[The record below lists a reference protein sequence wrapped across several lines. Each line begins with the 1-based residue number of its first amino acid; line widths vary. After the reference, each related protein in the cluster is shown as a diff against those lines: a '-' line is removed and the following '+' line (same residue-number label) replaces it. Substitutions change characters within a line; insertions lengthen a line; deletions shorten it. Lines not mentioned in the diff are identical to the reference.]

1 VNKDVHLV
9 KGSIV
14 IEKEERNSIIINKLT
29 NLNVILLA
37 NLSSNSSNYLKV
49 LSMEKNS
56 VEILP
61 IENATK
67 EEIFV
72 DVVDNSK
79 ISSFYIFKKNDK
91 NLYSLH
97 KLEIARNNIP
107 YLKDIS
113 SHKIHEDFNIQS
125 FAINPYNFKNYFLL
139 TKENRIY
146 FLEKNRSNYLWKND
160 QAFTNLQ
167 YSELITYIKEEE
179 DEIVHTYNDFNS
191 LFKNRGYT
199 KIILNIFN
207 NIITDAKDIFTRIKN
222 NLENLV
228 SFYSGMNINTGI
240 NKKRNVH
247 HNLIVFTKDSEELY
261 VLDASTGEIKL
272 NKQFRNKQLYK
283 IIRNPSD
290 SNYHNDKNVYLIFKE
305 KTSESNFS
313 SFKLNLETKEFKEED
328 DILQQITFE
337 ELLSKQSDNLIKNE
351 ALEANNLI
359 VKNDVTFSKDI
370 LKRFLNKF
378 KIKTSNKGIYG
389 LKVGNN
395 TKLNIAWSVNT
406 KPFAI
411 QYPNVHKNVI
421 TTYHS
426 AGKVFYKYIDS
437 NLLLTLT
444 NLSQKTLLVSIIR
457 TTNGKV
463 LYQGSISNVDFSQK
477 ILSVFEENMILIS
490 YMKKE
495 KNVRR
500 SEIFAIEIMKRE
512 IEHSLLQMLEKLFKL
527 NLFTESLPIE
537 EFNSE
542 VQESDLVFLTHTYV
556 IPRKLKGLFTTKT
569 LLNVENKYFIF
580 LFENN
585 QAFLVDKRGVSPRRP
600 LVKEDKSKPGTN
612 ILDSMN
618 SPYIDPELTPYNP
631 LLVFDH
637 KQILNVDF
645 LINQIDNILISPT
658 EFESTFL
665 LCTEGSS
672 FTCYKISP
680 DKTFDALSVSFSYSQ
695 IALFLSVVISIAF
708 LLRRYV
714 KKNEFKIAFL
724 SSN

>member
-1 VNKDVHLV
+1 MEN
-9 KGSIV
+9 
-14 IEKEERNSIIINKLT
+14 NSIET
-29 NLNVILLA
+29 
-37 NLSSNSSNYLKV
+37 
-49 LSMEKNS
+49 
-56 VEILP
+56 LP
-61 IENATK
+61 IENLTK
-67 EEIFV
+67 EEIFF

-79 ISSFYIFKKNDK
+79 TSSFFIFKKNDK

-97 KLEIARNNIP
+97 RLEISRNNNP
-107 YLKDIS
+107 YLLDIS
-113 SHKIHEDFNIQS
+113 SHKLNYDLNVES
-125 FAINPYNFKNYFLL
+125 FTINPYNFKNYFLV

-179 DEIVHTYNDFNS
+179 DEIVHAYNDFNS
-191 LFKNRGYT
+191 LLKNKGFI
-199 KIILNIFN
+199 KIIFNIFN
-207 NIITDAKDIFTRIKN
+207 NMITDAKDIFTRIKT
-222 NLENLV
+222 NLENLL
-228 SFYSGMNINTGI
+228 SFYSGMNMNTVK
-240 NKKRNVH
+240 NKERNVH

-261 VLDASTGEIKL
+261 VLDALTGEIKL
-272 NKQFRNKQLYK
+272 NQQFRNMNLYK
-283 IIRNPSD
+283 IIRNRSD
-290 SNYHNDKNVYLIFKE
+290 SNNQNHKNVYLIFKE
-305 KTSESNFS
+305 KTSESNLT
-313 SFKLNLETKEFKEED
+313 SFKLNLETKEFKEEN
-328 DILQQITFE
+328 DILQEVTFE
-337 ELLSKQSDNLIKNE
+337 ELLLEQSENLIKNE
-351 ALEANNLI
+351 AFKASSNDLI

-378 KIKTSNKGIYG
+378 KTKTCNKGIYG
-389 LKVGNN
+389 LKVGRN

-437 NLLLTLT
+437 NLMLTLT

-463 LYQGSISNVDFSQK
+463 LYQSSISNVDFSQK

-500 SEIFAIEIMKRE
+500 SEIHAIEIMKRE

-527 NLFTESLPIE
+527 NLFTEGSQIE
-537 EFNSE
+537 ELTNE
-542 VQESDLVFLTHTYV
+542 VQESDLVFLSHTYV

-569 LLNVENKYFIF
+569 LLNVGNKYFIF

-631 LLVFDH
+631 LMVFDH

-658 EFESTFL
+658 QFESTFL

-680 DKTFDALSVSFSYSQ
+680 DKTFDALSVSFSYAQ